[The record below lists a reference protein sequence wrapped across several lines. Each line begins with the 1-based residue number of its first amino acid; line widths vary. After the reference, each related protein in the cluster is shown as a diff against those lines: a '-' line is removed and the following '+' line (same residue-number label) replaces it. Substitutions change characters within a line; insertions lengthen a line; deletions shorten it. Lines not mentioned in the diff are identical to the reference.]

1 MTAANWDLFRL
12 FSVVARVGS
21 VNRAAQELGMSQPT
35 LSRRLKELERYINAP
50 LFFRA
55 SSGVKLTQE
64 GEDLQRS
71 AAELMQA
78 FETFQRDLRSRV
90 GERSSVVRISAT
102 EGLTKHW
109 LLPRVKKLR
118 DSKTRAYLEII
129 ATVEQQSLA
138 KSDLDFVIRM
148 GDPGDNELIGKKVA
162 TVPFGIFASADYLAQ
177 QGAPLSPAEL
187 RDHDIIGYPSDFVGL
202 RSARTG
208 QGSVFEYFSAAA
220 NVRSAVRLMPVA
232 NHFAAASA
240 GLGLALLAVPFALAE
255 GLVQVLPAETA
266 TTNVWLLRRR
276 ESDLRR
282 LTREVRRFLEEEF
295 EASRDWFAGEVASAE
310 RVVPLKAIPRSPRRR
325 FRA

>member
-1 MTAANWDLFRL
+1 
-12 FSVVARVGS
+12 
-21 VNRAAQELGMSQPT
+21 

-71 AAELMQA
+71 AADLMQA
-78 FETFQRDLRSRV
+78 FEVFERDLRSRV
-90 GERSSVVRISAT
+90 GERSQVVRISAT

-109 LLPRVKKLR
+109 LLPRVRKLR
-118 DSKTRAYLEII
+118 DSKSRAYLEII

-162 TVPFGIFASADYLAQ
+162 TVPFGIFASAGYLAQ
-177 QGAPLSPAEL
+177 QPAPRSPAEL
-187 RDHDIIGYPSDFVGL
+187 KDHDIIGYTSDFVGL
-202 RSARTG
+202 RSARTS
-208 QGSVFEYFSAAA
+208 QIPLFEYFSAAA
-220 NVRSAVRLMPVA
+220 NARSSVRVMPVA
-232 NHFAAASA
+232 NHFAAAAA

-282 LTREVRRFLEEEF
+282 LTREVRRFLEDEF
-295 EASRDWFAGEVASAE
+295 EASRDWFAGQVGDAD
-310 RVVPLKAIPRSPRRR
+310 RVVPLHRIARSPRKRL
-325 FRA
+325 RA